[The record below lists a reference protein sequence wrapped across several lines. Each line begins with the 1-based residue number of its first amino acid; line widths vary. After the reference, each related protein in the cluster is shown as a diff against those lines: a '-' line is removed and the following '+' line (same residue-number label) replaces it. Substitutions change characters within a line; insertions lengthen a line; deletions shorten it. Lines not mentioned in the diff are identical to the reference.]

1 MHRWDKKGSG
11 RGPAALETAP
21 PSRESSRPHLSNH
34 SPAHLHPQVAAS
46 RANSPTSYPAA
57 RTLVTHWAYCL
68 EPPAPKKGTEGR
80 QKEREVRIKNGRG
93 RPSQRQF
100 GKTSVPSSTPL
111 PNQLTK
117 ADPPARRGC
126 SRSRPAPSGGRP
138 GSGARRQRE
147 RGGNGRV
154 GWAWLARGRARNKAA
169 RLPLPGAG
177 ASPGRAARAERA
189 ALLRDNGPLP
199 RRRAPG
205 TKARSGAGRPAARP
219 PLRPLAGPQSQAE
232 AGEGTAAAVEGCGQS
247 PRREHRQPPRRL
259 PRHKEERDPRA
270 APRHPGAPAADGAR
284 RPALLLL
291 LLLAPHS
298 PTAPCPSSWR
308 NVRRLAPAGLLPL
321 SARADFPPP
330 RARPASLC
338 LERCRHHRAPQ

>member
-1 MHRWDKKGSG
+1 MVKDRRGVKRTGLTPAGGDTELARILVSAQSQNLFFLLSLLRRFPEIYANKGTENMHRWDKKGSG

-205 TKARSGAGRPAARP
+205 GLWHSNVHVEMKRQLYGVRSFTSWTKITS
-219 PLRPLAGPQSQAE
+219 
-232 AGEGTAAAVEGCGQS
+232 
-247 PRREHRQPPRRL
+247 
-259 PRHKEERDPRA
+259 
-270 APRHPGAPAADGAR
+270 
-284 RPALLLL
+284 
-291 LLLAPHS
+291 
-298 PTAPCPSSWR
+298 
-308 NVRRLAPAGLLPL
+308 
-321 SARADFPPP
+321 ADFHSKPPCLLNSL
-330 RARPASLC
+330 ASP
-338 LERCRHHRAPQ
+338 E